1 MKEFKNVYLFLLI
14 IILLG
19 IAMLVYIKD
28 SNNAE
33 WTVNLLP
40 ENLNLNQEFAL
51 EVWKDI
57 LSIHFPENN
66 STERIKAKDCIQL
79 LVEVLAAR
87 MKTGEQNFK
96 DIIVTNKDIKKALSL
111 LNQTSPIVADRFVG
125 NWDGHCSV
133 PELNEFINY
142 KETRFQV
149 GVVREMIIT
158 YYPF

>member
-66 STERIKAKDCIQL
+66 NTERIKAKDCIQL

-87 MKTGEQNFK
+87 IKTGEQNFK

-111 LNQTSPIVADRFVG
+111 LN
-125 NWDGHCSV
+125 
-133 PELNEFINY
+133 
-142 KETRFQV
+142 
-149 GVVREMIIT
+149 
-158 YYPF
+158 